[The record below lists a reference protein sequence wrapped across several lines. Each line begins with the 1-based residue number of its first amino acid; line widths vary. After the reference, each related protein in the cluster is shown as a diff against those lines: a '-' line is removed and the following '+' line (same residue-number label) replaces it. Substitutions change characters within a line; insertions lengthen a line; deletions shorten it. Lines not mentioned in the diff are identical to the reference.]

1 MAASRRSLFG
11 LVLLVLAISGGSQW
25 LYGHHEAQLGE
36 ALAAK
41 AMPGDIRV
49 LSSESCDY
57 CTIASSWLRQHRV
70 PYEEC
75 VVEHDAKCAA
85 TFNALQAPGT
95 PVILVRGQP
104 QLGFDP
110 ARILGALG

>member
-1 MAASRRSLFG
+1 MTTSRRSLLG
-11 LVLLVLAISGGSQW
+11 LVLLVLAVSGGSQW
-25 LYGHHEAQLGE
+25 VYGRHEAKLGE

-41 AMPGDIRV
+41 AMPGDIRL
-49 LSSESCDY
+49 LSSETCGY
-57 CTIASSWLRQHRV
+57 CSIASAWLKQHRV

-75 VVEHDAKCAA
+75 VVEHDATCAA
-85 TFNALQAPGT
+85 TFQALQAPGT

-110 ARILGALG
+110 ARILNALG